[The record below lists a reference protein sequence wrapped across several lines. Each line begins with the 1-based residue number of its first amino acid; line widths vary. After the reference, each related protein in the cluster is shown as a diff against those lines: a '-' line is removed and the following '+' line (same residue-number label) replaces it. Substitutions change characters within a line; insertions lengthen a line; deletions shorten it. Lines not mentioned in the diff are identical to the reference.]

1 MCIKLLDWFN
11 NDFLSMFESKQF
23 KEYKETNTE
32 ELHNIKIIVEE
43 PKISEYNY
51 NILVKSNESTDLETP
66 LSIGLISNDKYDL
79 YTWDIL

>member
-11 NDFLSMFESKQF
+11 NDFLYMFESKQF

-51 NILVKSNESTDLETP
+51 NI
-66 LSIGLISNDKYDL
+66 
-79 YTWDIL
+79 